1 MNNNNQSLGS
11 LPMYER
17 NQEATVYVGN
27 LESKVTEE
35 ILWELFVQCGQ
46 LINVHIPK
54 DPITNEH
61 QGFGF
66 VEYRTEEDSDY
77 AIKILHMIKL
87 YGKPVKVSKASS
99 DKRTQEVGAN
109 IFIGNLDSDVD
120 EKMLYDT
127 FSAFG
132 VILSTKI
139 TRDPETG
146 ISKNY
151 GFVSFDS
158 FESSDAAVQAMD
170 NQYFC
175 NRVIRTVYSY
185 KKDSRNEK
193 HGSTA
198 ERLLA
203 ANKPLN
209 SLINRQYVGASSV
222 SMPPNM
228 PSLPQ
233 LNQI

>member
-1 MNNNNQSLGS
+1 
-11 LPMYER
+11 
-17 NQEATVYVGN
+17 
-27 LESKVTEE
+27 
-35 ILWELFVQCGQ
+35 
-46 LINVHIPK
+46 
-54 DPITNEH
+54 
-61 QGFGF
+61 
-66 VEYRTEEDSDY
+66 
-77 AIKILHMIKL
+77 
-87 YGKPVKVSKASS
+87 
-99 DKRTQEVGAN
+99 
-109 IFIGNLDSDVD
+109 LDSDVD

-127 FSAFG
+127 FSIYLLIFYKLGAFG

-146 ISKNY
+146 VSKNY

-158 FESSDAAVQAMD
+158 FESSDAAIQAMD

-175 NRVIRTVYSY
+175 NRVIRVIYSY

-209 SLINRQYVGASSV
+209 SLLNRHFMNNS
-222 SMPPNM
+222 
-228 PSLPQ
+228 PS
-233 LNQI
+233 